1 MGLCQQDE
9 LHAWEPA
16 GCWGTQ
22 VGRGRKGL
30 AAEEGMGTRGP
41 QQSCLDHHHTIS
53 CRAGLGKGLPDI
65 CLEESKAFFSLWTWV
80 VAWGFLSYRY
90 ADTYLWGIW
99 RFSLLGDFALSVL
112 RVLGHQQSGWAASLQ
127 EVLFWFGA
135 PHFETALDTAPQ
147 WLKMDLWQFSL
158 RKKRPGK
165 MVLWR
170 FEGFRC
176 LIGFIW
182 RKDCTFLGPS
192 DDVGMQIAQH

>member
-41 QQSCLDHHHTIS
+41 QQSFLDHHHTIS

-80 VAWGFLSYRY
+80 VAWGFLSYLY

-99 RFSLLGDFALSVL
+99 RFSLLGDFALSVWGYL
-112 RVLGHQQSGWAASLQ
+112 VISRVGGQQVFRKYCFGLGPHTLKQYWILHPSGWRWTFDSL
-127 EVLFWFGA
+127 A
-135 PHFETALDTAPQ
+135 
-147 WLKMDLWQFSL
+147 
-158 RKKRPGK
+158 
-165 MVLWR
+165 
-170 FEGFRC
+170 
-176 LIGFIW
+176 
-182 RKDCTFLGPS
+182 
-192 DDVGMQIAQH
+192 